1 VRHSFIGGLLTNSG
15 RFTPDHPDFRR
26 AKLLNILILLFFI
39 VALLCFI
46 IDVFFGS
53 LYAAVMNGA
62 ATILCGIL
70 FLYFHKSN
78 KIEVCSYII
87 IGLALAELAA
97 LFVSTGYQYYILV
110 WISIFPPLVFFL
122 LNRKK
127 AVVIV
132 LAGLCAFCAFIL
144 INFKTWSTVPTVFNF
159 KSAGNIIAAVI
170 SLTLI
175 VIYFDLSRRD
185 AVADA
190 LQKNTE
196 LNDANRV
203 LAETKDQLRLIL
215 DSTAE
220 AIFGVDV
227 EGQCTFCNA
236 SCLKLLG
243 YTAEELIGKDMH
255 TLIHSKRP
263 DGTPLPRNACNI
275 IQACT
280 EGVAAHA
287 DNEVFWN
294 RDNVAFDVDYY
305 SYPQYKDGKL
315 IGAVV
320 TFTDNTLRKIQA
332 EQIRYYSSH
341 DSLTGLLNRSSFE
354 AVLQRTDILG
364 NLPLS
369 IIMGDLNGLKLTNDV
384 FGHAAGDGLLRK
396 ASAVLKKVCREDD
409 MIARLGGDE
418 FVILL
423 PRTQPEDAQH
433 IIRRIQEMMGKDK
446 SNVIRCSMSLGCD
459 TKVTMSQPVDL
470 IMKNAENNMYQDK
483 SQNRNKVDT
492 DMINAIIMTLYKKFP
507 LEEQHS
513 LNVSELCRTIGEALG
528 LPATEITMLRRA
540 GLLHDIGKV
549 RIGEENE
556 IPYEQRGANGQ
567 DDFAFRQHPA
577 IGYRIINLFDS
588 TVNIAEAIYNHHENW
603 DGTGFPRGLK
613 GEEIPLA
620 ARIIAV
626 AERYD
631 HLHDYTVD
639 NAVYTQ
645 DEIIST
651 LRREAGTRLDPGI
664 TETLITLLERQV
676 Y

>member
-1 VRHSFIGGLLTNSG
+1 
-15 RFTPDHPDFRR
+15 
-26 AKLLNILILLFFI
+26 
-39 VALLCFI
+39 
-46 IDVFFGS
+46 
-53 LYAAVMNGA
+53 
-62 ATILCGIL
+62 
-70 FLYFHKSN
+70 
-78 KIEVCSYII
+78 
-87 IGLALAELAA
+87 
-97 LFVSTGYQYYILV
+97 
-110 WISIFPPLVFFL
+110 
-122 LNRKK
+122 
-127 AVVIV
+127 
-132 LAGLCAFCAFIL
+132 
-144 INFKTWSTVPTVFNF
+144 
-159 KSAGNIIAAVI
+159 
-170 SLTLI
+170 
-175 VIYFDLSRRD
+175 
-185 AVADA
+185 
-190 LQKNTE
+190 
-196 LNDANRV
+196 
-203 LAETKDQLRLIL
+203 
-215 DSTAE
+215 
-220 AIFGVDV
+220 
-227 EGQCTFCNA
+227 
-236 SCLKLLG
+236 
-243 YTAEELIGKDMH
+243 
-255 TLIHSKRP
+255 
-263 DGTPLPRNACNI
+263 
-275 IQACT
+275 
-280 EGVAAHA
+280 
-287 DNEVFWN
+287 
-294 RDNVAFDVDYY
+294 
-305 SYPQYKDGKL
+305 
-315 IGAVV
+315 
-320 TFTDNTLRKIQA
+320 
-332 EQIRYYSSH
+332 
-341 DSLTGLLNRSSFE
+341 
-354 AVLQRTDILG
+354 
-364 NLPLS
+364 
-369 IIMGDLNGLKLTNDV
+369 
-384 FGHAAGDGLLRK
+384 
-396 ASAVLKKVCREDD
+396 
-409 MIARLGGDE
+409 
-418 FVILL
+418 
-423 PRTQPEDAQH
+423 
-433 IIRRIQEMMGKDK
+433 MMGKDK

-651 LRREAGTRLDPGI
+651 LRREAGARLDPGI